1 MYFVFSDTLEKARK
15 RALEMND
22 STDYS
27 SNPENSKQKGRGQR
41 NKTKNPKYL
50 DGYESESK
58 EDRNQNQN
66 KTKNASKNR
75 DDMYKNSNK
84 NRNQSTNVDGH
95 NFSSEDDE
103 NEDNNIPLPPTLTLE
118 KNQNKQVIYDTDII
132 NIIDNHEIQGKFT

>member
-1 MYFVFSDTLEKARK
+1 MYFVFSATLEKARK
-15 RALEMND
+15 RALEMNE

-41 NKTKNPKYL
+41 NKTKNQKYL

-75 DDMYKNSNK
+75 DDMYKNSNRNTVLLSCLTKKFYHFLILFHSGIGLLGKPLK
-84 NRNQSTNVDGH
+84 NKTRQ
-95 NFSSEDDE
+95 
-103 NEDNNIPLPPTLTLE
+103 
-118 KNQNKQVIYDTDII
+118 Q
-132 NIIDNHEIQGKFT
+132 